1 MVRISLNVREMSCLK
16 VLLARWK
23 AGERKTPQPLLDQAQ
38 SEHDKERCK
47 DKAFVYV
54 FIVLHNHRFEKI
66 SFVAFLKPAGMGLVS
81 TPYEAFSELLSCPSE
96 HSASP
101 CLESQPICT
110 SRLLTYPSF
119 NHWCSRSNGEC

>member
-1 MVRISLNVREMSCLK
+1 MVRISLNVGEMSCLK

-54 FIVLHNHRFEKI
+54 FIMLHNHRFEKS
-66 SFVAFLKPAGMGLVS
+66 SFVAFLKLAGMGLVS

-101 CLESQPICT
+101 CLKSQPIEAYMDT
-110 SRLLTYPSF
+110 QGS
-119 NHWCSRSNGEC
+119 